1 VRRVKD
7 IRGNVK
13 DEMNRFEEVCEFL
26 RKMDSA
32 VLAFS
37 GGFDSS
43 YLAEACVRSIE
54 DVTAV
59 FVDTPM
65 VSRKQRVEA
74 ERIAGSI
81 GIPFMVAELGW
92 KDMPGVEA
100 NGADRCYRC
109 KRAIY
114 STVRTLAVELGTGNC
129 ICGDNYDD
137 LPQDRPG
144 HKAAV
149 ELFFFRPLESLK
161 VGRKEIVGHVT
172 SKDWSKGLV
181 KDTCLSTRIPCGTVI
196 TDAALREVEEW
207 EALVRKTAGV
217 EQVRFRYYG
226 DSALVQTSPE
236 ELELLRRAW
245 GRLKEMADEKG
256 ISLEFDLEGYKGF

>member
-1 VRRVKD
+1 
-7 IRGNVK
+7 
-13 DEMNRFEEVCEFL
+13 MNRFDDVCEFL
-26 RKMDSA
+26 GTMDSA

-43 YLAEACVRSIE
+43 YLAEACVRSIG

-65 VSRKQRVEA
+65 VSRRQRTYA

-81 GIPFMVAELGW
+81 GIPFMVTELGW
-92 KDMPGVEA
+92 NDMPGVKA

-109 KRAIY
+109 KKAIY
-114 STVRTLAVELGTGNC
+114 SAIRTVAVELGTGNC

-137 LPQDRPG
+137 LSQDRPG
-144 HKAAV
+144 RRAAV
-149 ELFFFRPLESLK
+149 ELFIFRPLETLK
-161 VGRKEIVGHVT
+161 VGRKEIVEHVL
-172 SKDWSKGLV
+172 SKDWSAGLV
-181 KDTCLSTRIPCGTVI
+181 KDTCLSTRISCGTVI
-196 TDAALREVEEW
+196 TDAALKEVEEW
-207 EALVRKTAGV
+207 ESFIRKTAGV

-236 ELELLRRAW
+236 ELDLLRGAWDELKRRAD
-245 GRLKEMADEKG
+245 LKE
-256 ISLEFDLEGYKGF
+256 ISLRIDPEGYKRF